1 MNSIFNVVEAGQK
14 GDNSAVEALSRMD
27 WFRMCVSEQ
36 LDNVWKTYGGKMFA
50 DVYENMDYDYIM
62 TLLSFTVAKQV
73 CMPSEGYDVRTRLG
87 DDAADTSVKAYVRKY
102 VRSGVFKGEWMKVF
116 YSYAYETHPSIGE
129 SVSTFKRNMSVYTWF
144 LSNSVSKADIDKSDD
159 EIIASMD
166 LNAINK
172 RYASENEDDT
182 TTLGKVQNE
191 MKKDLSTLRAW
202 FTNLGDI
209 SYADADYSSQDVV
222 NAFVDETVVNA
233 VKERLAKLSE
243 RQRKCYVS
251 HVVYKWSGPKTADA
265 LGISEASVRRYS
277 NQAKDAIMADLEQ
290 LMQ

>member
-27 WFRMCVSEQ
+27 WFRMCISEQ

-87 DDAADTSVKAYVRKY
+87 NDAADTSVKAYVRKY
-102 VRSGVFKGEWMKVF
+102 IRSGVFKGEWMKVF

-144 LSNSVSKADIDKSDD
+144 LSNSVSKTDIDKSDD
-159 EIIASMD
+159 EIIASID

-172 RYASENEDDT
+172 RYASEDEDNPT
-182 TTLGKVQNE
+182 THGKVQNE
-191 MKKDLSTLRAW
+191 MKKDLSILRAW

-209 SYADADYSSQDVV
+209 SYADVDYSSQDVV
-222 NAFVDETVVNA
+222 NAFVDETIVNA

-243 RQRKCYVS
+243 RQKKCYIS
-251 HVVYKWSGPKTADA
+251 HVVYKWAGPKTADA

-290 LMQ
+290 LMK